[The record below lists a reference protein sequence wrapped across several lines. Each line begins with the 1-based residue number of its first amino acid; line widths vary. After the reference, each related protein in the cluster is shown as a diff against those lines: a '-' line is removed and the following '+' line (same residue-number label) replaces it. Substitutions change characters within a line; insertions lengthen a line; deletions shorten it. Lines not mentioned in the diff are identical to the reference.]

1 VKLTSWEFLNRLLSL
16 RKRREYILELCG
28 IIFLFR
34 KNLFDRTCS
43 VYFFLMVGEN
53 SKRVLAGE
61 NSKRVVERVLYFFYS
76 AKNKGRNK
84 GYGVLQS

>member
-1 VKLTSWEFLNRLLSL
+1 VGVSESPPFATETQRIYPRTLWNYFFYSVKTFL
-16 RKRREYILELCG
+16 IELVPC
-28 IIFLFR
+28 I
-34 KNLFDRTCS
+34 
-43 VYFFLMVGEN
+43 FLMVGEN

-84 GYGVLQS
+84 GYGVLQ